1 MDSLTPKCCE
11 EILSILLEKNEKI
24 FELSS
29 IHEDFEV
36 LDHSIDSLLKR
47 SKNLLEIKKSLVKT
61 SEDQK
66 NSQKIQVLAVHKD
79 RNLTGAQWILTILC
93 IFGVFLALFIN
104 NPQVISK
111 VLIR

>member
-11 EILSILLEKNEKI
+11 EILSMLLEKNEKI

-29 IHEDFEV
+29 THEDFEV
-36 LDHSIDSLLKR
+36 LDNSIDSLLKR
-47 SKNLLEIKKSLVKT
+47 SKNLLEMKKSQVKV
-61 SEDQK
+61 SEDLK
-66 NSQKIQVLAVHKD
+66 SSQKIQVLTVHKD
-79 RNLTGAQWILTILC
+79 KNLSGAQWILTFLC

-104 NPQVISK
+104 NPQGISK